1 MRVIALYGPKDLRE
15 EEWPKPEPGDDEVR
29 IKIKSVCICGSDTTQ
44 YSTGGI
50 GNSKTPV
57 PFVLGHE
64 VAGLIDAVGSGV
76 ENLFEGTPVAV
87 EPDMPCMQCELCL
100 TGRQNICPDVKFLG
114 ASPTH
119 GALAEF
125 IIVPAQ
131 NALPVKA
138 PVTFAEIACI
148 EPLAI
153 GIYAAQKMKI
163 SSGDTVAVFGSGG
176 IGLSCMIAAKKS
188 GARIIAVTDK
198 VQSRLDIAEKY
209 GSENTININEENPVE
224 KILGL
229 TNGRGVDVTIEAAGE
244 LTTLQDAISSAAIGG
259 RVAIIGIPHEQEWS
273 FPAAIA
279 RRRELLIQNI
289 RRSNHTT
296 EIAIDWIERRE
307 IKLAGF
313 ISHNLPW
320 EKAEEG
326 FNKAAACEEGTLRI
340 SLEPEEIEEPF
351 YP

>member
-15 EEWPKPEPGDDEVR
+15 EEWPKPEPGDGEVR

-44 YSTGGI
+44 YTTGGI

-87 EPDMPCMQCELCL
+87 EPDIPCMQCEFCL
-100 TGRQNICPDVKFLG
+100 TGRQNICPNVKFLG
-114 ASPTH
+114 APPIH

-148 EPLAI
+148 EPMAI
-153 GIYAAQKMKI
+153 GIYAAKKMNI

-176 IGLSCMIAAKKS
+176 VGISCMIAAKKA

-198 VQSRLDIAEKY
+198 VQSRLNIAEKY
-209 GSENTININEENPVE
+209 GAENIININEENPVE
-224 KILGL
+224 KIMNL
-229 TNGRGVDVTIEAAGE
+229 TDGRGVDVAIEAAGE
-244 LTTLQDAISSAAIGG
+244 LAALQDAIGAASIGG

-279 RRRELLIQNI
+279 RRKELLIQNI
-289 RRSNHTT
+289 RRSNHATK
-296 EIAIDWIERRE
+296 IAIDWIERRE
-307 IKLAGF
+307 IKLAGLV
-313 ISHNLPW
+313 SHNLPW
-320 EKAEEG
+320 EKAEEA
-326 FNKAAACEEGTLRI
+326 FSKAAACEEGTLRI